1 MHLLIRL
8 DSLAH
13 PRAGIGYYTE
23 NLVRTLIK
31 EHPDLKVTGYF
42 RGQLL
47 EGAALQALLDDAG
60 PSGGTGSALRL
71 PISVRL
77 KSWLRAV
84 PGAYPARQAW
94 VDWRS
99 RPLVKA
105 VGADLYH
112 EPNYIPMPFEGP
124 TVITVHDVSHIRC
137 PEYHP
142 RERVAYLNR
151 YLPPALEKADQIITV
166 SEFVRT
172 ELMDLYPQYAHKITA
187 IHLGVE
193 DVFHPRSADETTPIL
208 QKWGLAH
215 GGYLFSSAT
224 LEPRKNIAGLVRA
237 YQSLPDTLKAATPLV
252 LSGGKGWK
260 NHELEQLVTRATSG
274 AGRVVLT
281 GRVSR
286 SDLAHLMAGCK
297 LFAFPSFYEGFG
309 LPIAEAKASGVPVLT
324 SDRGAM
330 KEVAGQGAI
339 LVDPEEF
346 SEALKTALLSHG
358 ENSKDQ
364 TAYSWTKTACLTK
377 GVYERAIAR

>member
-8 DSLAH
+8 DSLVH

-23 NLVRTLIK
+23 NLVRTLTQK
-31 EHPDLKVTGYF
+31 HPDLKVTGYY
-42 RGQLL
+42 RGQIL
-47 EGAALQALLDDAG
+47 EGDALQALLDDTGPAG
-60 PSGGTGSALRL
+60 NAGSALSL
-71 PISVRL
+71 PLGVRL

-112 EPNYIPMPFEGP
+112 EPNYIPMPFDGP

-166 SEFVRT
+166 SEFVRS
-172 ELMDLYPQYAHKITA
+172 ELIDLYPQYAHKITA

-193 DVFHPRSADETTPIL
+193 DIFHPRSADETTSVL

-215 GGYLFSSAT
+215 GEYLFSSAT
-224 LEPRKNIAGLVRA
+224 LEPRKNLAGLVKA
-237 YQSLPDTLKAATPLV
+237 YQMLPDAIKAKTPLV
-252 LSGGKGWK
+252 LAGGKGWK
-260 NHELEQLVTRATSG
+260 NQELEQLVTRAASG
-274 AGRVVLT
+274 AGKVVLT

-286 SDLAHLMAGCK
+286 LDLAHLMAGCK
-297 LFAFPSFYEGFG
+297 LLAFPSFYEGFG
-309 LPIAEAKASGVPVLT
+309 LPIAEARASGVPVLT
-324 SDRGAM
+324 SNRGAM
-330 KEVAGQGAI
+330 KEVAGEGAI
-339 LVDPEEF
+339 LVNPEEF
-346 SEALKTALLSHG
+346 SGALEAALSGSITHHESPMRYSWAKTAV
-358 ENSKDQ
+358 
-364 TAYSWTKTACLTK
+364 LTK
-377 GVYERAIAR
+377 GVYEHALP